1 MKVQNR
7 FKALR
12 LSSVLLFMIS
22 IVVVFQ
28 FSQTLLAG
36 TSIIYGSVTDANELP
51 LRNAIVS
58 LTSTDDS
65 YYSETD
71 TDSDGFYIFEELEA
85 GDYELVAEKDGYQ
98 YASAEISLDEDE
110 VYEVETLKLDEEET
124 GSIYGYIYDVKGDPV
139 ENVQLK
145 IKGLTAK
152 YNEKTATDRDGFFE
166 FTDLDADI
174 YVITAKKKR
183 YKTTRTTIEL
193 EELEDREIEI
203 ELRKTT
209 SRGGIY
215 VLLLE
220 NGE

>member
-1 MKVQNR
+1 MKVKNR
-7 FKALR
+7 FKALC
-12 LSSVLLFMIS
+12 LSRVLLFMIS

-28 FSQTLLAG
+28 FSQTVMAG
-36 TSIIYGSVTDANELP
+36 TSIIYGTVTDANELS

-58 LTSTDDS
+58 LTGTDND
-65 YYSETD
+65 YYSETY
-71 TDSDGFYIFEELEA
+71 TDEDGFYIFEELDA

-124 GSIYGYIYDVKGDPV
+124 GSIYGYIYDVKGNPV
-139 ENVQLK
+139 ENVRLK

-152 YNEKTATDRDGFFE
+152 YNEKTATDRDGLFE

>member
-1 MKVQNR
+1 MKVKNWF
-7 FKALR
+7 FKAMGLPGI
-12 LSSVLLFMIS
+12 LFFIIS
-22 IVVVFQ
+22 IFLI
-28 FSQTLLAG
+28 QTSVMGG
-36 TSIIYGSVTDANELP
+36 TSLIYGSVTDATDSP

-58 LTSTDDS
+58 LTGTGND
-65 YYSETD
+65 YYSDTNTD
-71 TDSDGFYIFEELEA
+71 ADGFYIFEELEA

-98 YASAEISLDEDE
+98 YASTEISLDEDE

-166 FTDLDADI
+166 FADLDADI

>member
-1 MKVQNR
+1 
-7 FKALR
+7 
-12 LSSVLLFMIS
+12 MIS

-28 FSQTLLAG
+28 FSQTVMAG
-36 TSIIYGSVTDANELP
+36 TSIIYGTVTDANELS

-58 LTSTDDS
+58 LTGTDND
-65 YYSETD
+65 YYSETY
-71 TDSDGFYIFEELEA
+71 TDEDGFYIFEELEA

-124 GSIYGYIYDVKGDPV
+124 GSIYGYIYDVKGNPV
-139 ENVQLK
+139 ENVRLK

-152 YNEKTATDRDGFFE
+152 YNEKTATDRDGLFE

>member
-1 MKVQNR
+1 MKVKNR
-7 FKALR
+7 FKALC
-12 LSSVLLFMIS
+12 LSRVLLFMIS
-22 IVVVFQ
+22 IIVVFQ
-28 FSQTLLAG
+28 FSQTVMAG
-36 TSIIYGSVTDANELP
+36 TSIIYGTVTDANELS

-58 LTSTDDS
+58 LTGTDND
-65 YYSETD
+65 YYSETY
-71 TDSDGFYIFEELEA
+71 TDEDGFYIFEELEA

-124 GSIYGYIYDVKGDPV
+124 GSIYGYIYDVKGNPV

-145 IKGLTAK
+145 IKGLTTE

-166 FTDLDADI
+166 FADLDADI